1 MRLGDNVATPVTT
14 MVGVGNESPP
24 NVGDENFRPSSKG
37 QPNEIGHSNGEHKWW
52 SQQPSNLEKAR
63 MNGGWTKGEGKPLK
77 QLILAMTT
85 PTRGPWIGHLGW
97 LGTLLGTWWC
107 QVCFRW
113 H

>member
-1 MRLGDNVATPVTT
+1 
-14 MVGVGNESPP
+14 
-24 NVGDENFRPSSKG
+24 
-37 QPNEIGHSNGEHKWW
+37 
-52 SQQPSNLEKAR
+52 